1 MTFSLAAQI
10 HDHLQDVA
18 DMTGFEI
25 MRLEDTCFPGGES
38 ETDRKAGVSNMS
50 APRRRNGES
59 G

>member
-1 MTFSLAAQI
+1 MTFSLAPQI
-10 HDHLQDVA
+10 PDHLQDVA

-25 MRLEDTCFPGGES
+25 MRLEGTCFPGGES
-38 ETDRKAGVSNMS
+38 ETDRKASVSNIF